1 MHGRFIY
8 WMERETCPVYSLSL
22 FFSPSSHPFVFA
34 SLSFPAFLPFTDRKP
49 AHSSL
54 SFYVSPSVNL
64 SIHSSF
70 LVFLSMLLP
79 TRDLRITFSLYQFLP
94 LSVCLH
100 GCLSLHLFLS
110 VSAYVPLNH
119 LQHLLRFLFPFVP
132 PPYNNL
138 STFLSPFFCS
148 FLTPRPL
155 SFYPSP
161 SFCPPLSFSLPRE
174 HDLHGYGLD

>member
-94 LSVCLH
+94 LSVCLD
-100 GCLSLHLFLS
+100 
-110 VSAYVPLNH
+110 V
-119 LQHLLRFLFPFVP
+119 
-132 PPYNNL
+132 
-138 STFLSPFFCS
+138 
-148 FLTPRPL
+148 
-155 SFYPSP
+155 SP
-161 SFCPPLSFSLPRE
+161 SICSSQSLLMSLLTTYNISCASSFHSYLPHIIICPHFSLPFSVRF
-174 HDLHGYGLD
+174 